1 MKRLS
6 TVSRIG
12 KPLRGVSRGATEPTA
27 LVSVASFFQAAEAHL
42 LCGYLEAEGIS
53 CELSSEYF
61 ALVDLPVAQ
70 SSGGIQ
76 VLVPASDAPRAQ
88 AMIREL
94 NP

>member
-1 MKRLS
+1 MKKVL
-6 TVSRIG
+6 TASRIG
-12 KPLRGVSRGATEPTA
+12 KPLRGVRREAAESDA

-42 LCGYLEAEGIS
+42 LCAHLESEGIP

-76 VLVPASDAPRAQ
+76 VLVRASDAPRSQEIIQ
-88 AMIREL
+88 AL
-94 NP
+94 T

>member
-42 LCGYLEAEGIS
+42 LCGHLESEVIP

-76 VLVPASDAPRAQ
+76 VLVRAFDAPRAQ
-88 AMIREL
+88 EIIQAL
-94 NP
+94 T